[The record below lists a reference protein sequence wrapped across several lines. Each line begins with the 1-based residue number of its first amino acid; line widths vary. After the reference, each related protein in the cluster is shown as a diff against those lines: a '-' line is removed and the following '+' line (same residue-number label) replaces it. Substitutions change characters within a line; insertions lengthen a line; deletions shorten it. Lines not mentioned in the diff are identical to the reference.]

1 MGDGSTPNRGRKQ
14 RGRSSSKRRYGGPKR
29 TQQMERFARDVATM
43 NTAAERRFDRTP
55 LPMAFP
61 KDMEAPRTFHLS
73 WTPEPVPLNTE
84 ERVASMVVKRG
95 DFGWLS
101 DDRVD
106 NIAKQLDSENMT
118 LDQALSLR
126 SALLQQKT
134 VYSHHR
140 LKSKAKELARRYR
153 DGTSIVNLSKEYDFP
168 PVNIFRVVLE
178 AMGWSKK
185 RIKESLRNP
194 SSMKQRE
201 REEFEAAEAIDRV
214 SSVDQSETQVK
225 ADLFEDILAD
235 WFEAQ
240 GIRLRRQPEMVK
252 EQSELLGRPVRTPD
266 LLFLDHV
273 YINDQPVAWI
283 DAKHFYG
290 ADVEFQRKKMKK
302 QMNRYIEEWGSGAIM
317 FRHGF
322 SENLFLPGV
331 LMLDASP
338 IDPPASIR
346 TTDRRNGRDEAGVPP
361 LTNTGRQGL
370 QLSLGRMLI
379 QIPRE
384 NGHGTS
390 QHAQANRHRRLP
402 STVLN
407 REKCASVDANT
418 LVLFQHT

>member
-1 MGDGSTPNRGRKQ
+1 MSAKTNTMSGSNGQRRRSNQRRG
-14 RGRSSSKRRYGGPKR
+14 SSSQRRYGGPKR
-29 TQQMERFARDVATM
+29 VHQMERYASDVRTM
-43 NTAAERRFDRTP
+43 NAAAEQRFDRRP
-55 LPMAFP
+55 APMAFP
-61 KDMEAPRTFHLS
+61 EDMEAPRTFRLS
-73 WTPEPVPLNTE
+73 WTPEPVSLKAE
-84 ERVASMVVKRG
+84 ERVAGMVVKRG

-101 DDRVD
+101 DERVD
-106 NIAKQLDSENMT
+106 EIAQSLGSEGMN

-140 LKSKAKELARRYR
+140 LRSKSNELARHYR
-153 DGTSIVNLSKEYDFP
+153 SGTSIVELSKRYDFP
-168 PVNIFRVVLE
+168 PVNVFRAVLE
-178 AMGWSKK
+178 SMGWSKK
-185 RIKESLRNP
+185 RIKDSLRNP

-201 REEFEAAEAIDRV
+201 RDEFEAAEAADRV

-252 EQSELLGRPVRTPD
+252 EQSERLGRPVRTPD

-273 YINDQPVAWI
+273 YINEQPVAWI

-338 IDPPASIR
+338 ID
-346 TTDRRNGRDEAGVPP
+346 
-361 LTNTGRQGL
+361 
-370 QLSLGRMLI
+370 LS
-379 QIPRE
+379 
-384 NGHGTS
+384 
-390 QHAQANRHRRLP
+390 RLNP
-402 STVLN
+402 
-407 REKCASVDANT
+407 DD
-418 LVLFQHT
+418 